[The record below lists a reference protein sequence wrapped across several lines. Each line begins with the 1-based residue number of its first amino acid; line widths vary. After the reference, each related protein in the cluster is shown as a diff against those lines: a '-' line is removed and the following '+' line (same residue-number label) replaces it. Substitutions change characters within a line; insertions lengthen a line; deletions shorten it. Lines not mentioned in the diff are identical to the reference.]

1 MVKNVQK
8 LPYFSKNQ
16 VFKLKIFAQWAKK
29 LKNVQKLENV
39 QKLRKLDSI
48 LKRSVTRQLDSNSEI
63 KKKSLYT
70 LCQKCLEMFR
80 NSEKLLF
87 SK

>member
-1 MVKNVQK
+1 MSQK
-8 LPYFSKNQ
+8 AEKRSKT
-16 VFKLKIFAQWAKK
+16 
-29 LKNVQKLENV
+29 ENV

>member
-1 MVKNVQK
+1 MGQK
-8 LPYFSKNQ
+8 AEKRSKT
-16 VFKLKIFAQWAKK
+16 
-29 LKNVQKLENV
+29 ENV

-63 KKKSLYT
+63 KKKSLHT
-70 LCQKCLEMFR
+70 VCQKCLEMFR

-87 SK
+87 SR

>member
-1 MVKNVQK
+1 MGQK
-8 LPYFSKNQ
+8 AQKRSKT
-16 VFKLKIFAQWAKK
+16 
-29 LKNVQKLENV
+29 ENV